1 MNKWEISILKIIE
14 SNAGNA
20 PLRHVYS
27 ELPRYINLT
36 NKHREIKY
44 KAPKYHHQTRAHVDD
59 LMDSGDLVRISRG
72 IYSVISQGLSRL
84 RDMHSGG

>member
-14 SNAGNA
+14 SNAGSA

-36 NKHREIKY
+36 NKHREITY
-44 KAPKYHHQTRAHVDD
+44 KAPNYHHQTRAHIDD

-72 IYSVISQGLSRL
+72 IYSVTSQGLSRL
-84 RDMHSGG
+84 RDMCSG